1 MIRRYPEDAIQRAA
15 FDHIRARGAPSLV
28 AWRTPNGGKRCRIEA
43 AILKGPGVRAGASE
57 LIAVDACRIYALEL
71 KAEDERPTEA
81 RLQFMT
87 DMEAAGAFTCVAY
100 GLGRALAV
108 LANWGLLRGRAS

>member
-1 MIRRYPEDAIQRAA
+1 MTRQRPKDVIQRAA
-15 FDHIRARGAPSLV
+15 FDHIRVRGVPGV
-28 AWRTPNGGKRCRIEA
+28 VVWHPPNSGKRCRIEA
-43 AILKGPGVRAGASE
+43 AILKGLGVRAGASG
-57 LIAVDACRIYALEL
+57 LIAVDACRLFALDL
-71 KAEDERPTEA
+71 KAEDGRPTEA
-81 RLQFMT
+81 RLQLMA